1 MPRRALD
8 KPSIDRTVPLPYNR
22 PFVITASSATPK
34 LKTLRIG
41 TRKSALALWQ
51 AEHVRARLIER
62 HADLRVELVKITTEG
77 DRLLDRPL
85 ATAGGKG
92 LFIKELEQALF
103 DGRIDLAVHS
113 MKDLTVTL
121 PEDLH
126 IAAVLERA
134 DPRDAFVSNRYR
146 QPADLPPGVRI
157 GTSSLR
163 RQCQLRARYPHCNV
177 VNLRGNVNT
186 RLAKLDAGEFDA
198 LILAVAGLERLGA
211 GGRITERLDPAD
223 SLPAVA
229 QGAICIE
236 SRREDHET
244 NAYVAALDHAPTR
257 RCVSAE
263 RALNA
268 HLDGGCQVPIAAYA
282 ELHDDR
288 LHLRGLVG
296 APDGS
301 RVLRAEAQGPDDQPE
316 ALGRRVAEE
325 LLAHGAKSILDK
337 VYGRT

>member
-1 MPRRALD
+1 M
-8 KPSIDRTVPLPYNR
+8 
-22 PFVITASSATPK
+22 
-34 LKTLRIG
+34 KTLRIG

-51 AEHVRARLIER
+51 AEHVRAQLLARN
-62 HADLRVELVKITTEG
+62 ADLRVELVKITTSG
-77 DRLLDRPL
+77 DRILDRPL
-85 ATAGGKG
+85 ATVGGKG

-103 DGRIDLAVHS
+103 DGRADLAVHS

-121 PEDLH
+121 PDALQV
-126 IAAVLERA
+126 AAVLQRA

-146 QPADLPPGVRI
+146 RLSELPDGARI

-163 RQCQLRARYPHCNV
+163 RQCQLRARYPKCSV
-177 VNLRGNVNT
+177 VDLRGNVNT

-198 LILAVAGLERLGA
+198 LILAVAGLERLGFA
-211 GGRITERLDPAD
+211 DRIGAAIDPAD

-236 SRREDHET
+236 SRRDDAET
-244 NAYVAALDHAPTR
+244 NGYLAALDHAPTR

-268 HLDGGCQVPIAAYA
+268 RLDGGCQVPIAAYA
-282 ELHDDR
+282 EPRADS

-296 APDGS
+296 DPDGS
-301 RVLRAEAQGPDDQPE
+301 RILQSEASGPADQPQ
-316 ALGRRVAEE
+316 ALGERVAEM
-325 LLAHGAKSILDK
+325 LLARGAKSILDK
-337 VYGRT
+337 VYGRA